1 MTSDYIQNKYAPK
14 RPMPDRAPL
23 PPMANKRPDRKCSA
37 LGRVKDLLDKNDF
50 THNLERE
57 IARTRRG
64 YSEGGV
70 LAFISIE
77 NFAFLQENYSRGI
90 REACIRMVAQ
100 ILLQE
105 SRAMD
110 AAGHLEDT
118 TFALLLPDAPIDKA
132 VTRLQALAAQ
142 LNKLEFIR
150 EGRHIEISTGIRL
163 AAYGPRSHAHDFI
176 SGDIAQQ
183 EEETRQPVSDT

>member
-1 MTSDYIQNKYAPK
+1 MTSDYIHNEYAAK
-14 RPMPDRAPL
+14 RPAPDRAPL
-23 PPMANKRPDRKCSA
+23 PLIVDKRPDHDRYAFKKA
-37 LGRVKDLLDKNDF
+37 GGLLDKNGF
-50 THNLERE
+50 AHSLERD

-77 NFAFLQENYSRGI
+77 NFTFLQDHYSHATC
-90 REACIRMVAQ
+90 EACIQMIAQ
-100 ILLQE
+100 MLLQE

-110 AAGHLEDT
+110 AAGHLEDA

-132 VTRLQALAAQ
+132 VTRLQALAAR

-150 EGRHIEISTGIRL
+150 EGHHIEISTGIRL
-163 AAYGPRSHAHDFI
+163 AAYGSQSRARDFI
-176 SGDIAQQ
+176 SDDTAQQ
-183 EEETRQPVSDT
+183 QEAHQPSSNI